1 MENKVIAKEYV
12 DKNYIKK
19 SELNE
24 FIESE
29 LQVIERMRNKKVA
42 TVGQIRLDGMRAVY
56 KGIKNQFLEDK

>member
-24 FIESE
+24 FIENE
-29 LQVIERMRNKKVA
+29 LQVIERMINKKVA
-42 TVGQIRLDGMRAVY
+42 TARQLQLDGMRAVY
-56 KGIKNQFLEDK
+56 KGIKNLFLEDK